1 MYDIIIVGAGPAGLT
16 AGIYARRANKTV
28 LVIDKGSFGGQI
40 TFSPKIENYPAFN
53 EISGTELADKILEQA
68 LALGVDVEID
78 TVENVIANE
87 DGTKSVIAMGNTY
100 MSKAVIIAAGAA
112 HRKLGIEN
120 EEKFIGDGI
129 SFCAVCDGAFYK
141 DKSVVLIGG
150 GNSAMQEALQLSDVC
165 TKVTMVQNLAFLTG
179 EDKLAEQIAKKSNI
193 QVIYNSTVDSIIEH
207 TDGTFAGI
215 NIKSG
220 EEKSAIYA
228 DGMFVAIGLAPEN
241 KPFENVADLNDW
253 GYIDAGESCTTKTEG
268 VFVAGDC
275 RSKSVRQIAT
285 AIADGAIAAISAC
298 KYIN

>member
-220 EEKSAIYA
+220 EEKTAIYA

-275 RSKSVRQIAT
+275 RSKNVRQIAT

>member
-220 EEKSAIYA
+220 EEKTAIYA

>member
-1 MYDIIIVGAGPAGLT
+1 M
-16 AGIYARRANKTV
+16 
-28 LVIDKGSFGGQI
+28 
-40 TFSPKIENYPAFN
+40 
-53 EISGTELADKILEQA
+53 
-68 LALGVDVEID
+68 
-78 TVENVIANE
+78 
-87 DGTKSVIAMGNTY
+87 
-100 MSKAVIIAAGAA
+100 
-112 HRKLGIEN
+112 
-120 EEKFIGDGI
+120 
-129 SFCAVCDGAFYK
+129 
-141 DKSVVLIGG
+141 
-150 GNSAMQEALQLSDVC
+150 
-165 TKVTMVQNLAFLTG
+165 
-179 EDKLAEQIAKKSNI
+179 
-193 QVIYNSTVDSIIEH
+193 DSIIEH

-220 EEKSAIYA
+220 EEKTAIYA

>member
-1 MYDIIIVGAGPAGLT
+1 MYDIIIVGAGPAGMT

-28 LVIDKGSFGGQI
+28 LIIDKGSFGGQI

-78 TVENVIANE
+78 TVEDIIKND
-87 DGTKSVIAMGNTY
+87 DGKFSVIAQGNTY
-100 MSKAVIIAAGAA
+100 ASKAVIIAAGAA
-112 HRKLGIEN
+112 HRKLGIEG

-141 DKSVVLIGG
+141 DKSVILIGG

-165 TKVTMVQNLAFLTG
+165 TSVTMVQNLPYLTG
-179 EDKLAEQIAKKSNI
+179 EDKLAEQIATKSNI
-193 QVIYNSTVDSIIEH
+193 KVIYNSTVDSIVES
-207 TDGTFAGI
+207 TGGSFAGI
-215 NIKSG
+215 TIDTNG
-220 EEKSAIYA
+220 EKSTLYA

-241 KPFENVADLNDW
+241 KPFEKVADLNEM
-253 GYIDAGESCTTKTEG
+253 GYIRSSESCLTKTEG

-275 RSKSVRQIAT
+275 RTKNVRQIAT
-285 AIADGAIAAISAC
+285 AIADGAVAAISAC

>member
-220 EEKSAIYA
+220 DEKTAIYA

>member
-78 TVENVIANE
+78 TVENVIASE

-220 EEKSAIYA
+220 EEKTAIYA